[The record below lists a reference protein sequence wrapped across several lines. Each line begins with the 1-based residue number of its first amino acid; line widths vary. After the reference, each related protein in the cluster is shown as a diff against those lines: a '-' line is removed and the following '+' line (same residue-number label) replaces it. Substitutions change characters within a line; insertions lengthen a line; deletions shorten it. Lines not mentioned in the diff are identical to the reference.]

1 MGIEFVYFLF
11 IVSVIIG
18 VILGLLQTPRG
29 KGWLGEQIVKIIIGK
44 TKENEKY
51 VINDLCLKISEDR
64 TSQIDH
70 VLINKKGI
78 FVIETKN
85 YSGRIY
91 GNESQLEWTQVLNYG
106 KVKNKLYNPV
116 KQNKTH
122 IYHISN
128 ILSERFT
135 INSAVVFVQGNIQYI
150 ESRNVYDLKGLKRLI
165 GRGETVLSSDQM
177 KKIYNELIVANDQS
191 ISLRE
196 HVENIEN
203 MKQNIEDGIC
213 PRCGKKLVVR
223 KGKTGEFLGCAGY
236 PNCKFTKKIDT

>member
-1 MGIEFVYFLF
+1 MTDLIFLIGIPGIILA
-11 IVSVIIG
+11 IV
-18 VILGLLQTPRG
+18 LGLMKSPWFIG
-29 KGWLGEQIVKIIIGK
+29 AFGEWRVKIALGK
-44 TKENEKY
+44 TVEGSRY
-51 VINDLCLKISEDR
+51 VINNLMLQSKDGK

-70 VLINKKGI
+70 ILINKNGI

-203 MKQNIEDGIC
+203 MKQNI
-213 PRCGKKLVVR
+213 R
-223 KGKTGEFLGCAGY
+223 KS
-236 PNCKFTKKIDT
+236 